1 MSDNLRTTENV
12 NTRGGAEKMGTMPEG
27 RLLAS
32 MAWPAILSMT
42 INALYNIV
50 DSIFVAR
57 ISQGALTAVS
67 FVLPVQLLMVALTIG
82 SGVGVNSVIS
92 RRLGAK
98 RFEEANNAAS
108 MSVRIGIFNYL
119 IFLLI
124 SIFATV
130 PFMRHYTDDPE
141 IFGHGVTYMRLVF
154 ALSIFSSVEVI
165 LQKVLQ
171 AMGNMKAPMICS
183 VTGCLIN
190 VIFDPIL
197 IFGMFGF
204 PKLGVAGAAIAT
216 VFGQF
221 VAFWLAV
228 YFLKKQNT
236 LTIKLIGFKMDWK
249 TIKDIY
255 SVSLP
260 SIFMQAIGSFM
271 LIGYNTIIAAEPV
284 AVAVLGVYQKLQTF
298 VFMPVLGL
306 NQGSLP
312 IIGYNYGARN
322 KGRVMRTYK
331 LALIAAFCI
340 MTCGFILFQFAAPLF
355 LKLFNANEAMM
366 ALGVPA
372 LKRISIC
379 FFPAAYGIVTS
390 SMFQATGHAHY
401 SFFSSLIRQLVGI
414 LPLAFILYRVGGVE
428 LSWYSFSLAEI
439 LGTAYLIWAFARLYN
454 RKLKHLEEPGFEG

>member
-130 PFMRHYTDDPE
+130 PFMSHYTDDPE

-190 VIFDPIL
+190 VIFDP
-197 IFGMFGF
+197 
-204 PKLGVAGAAIAT
+204 
-216 VFGQF
+216 
-221 VAFWLAV
+221 
-228 YFLKKQNT
+228 
-236 LTIKLIGFKMDWK
+236 
-249 TIKDIY
+249 
-255 SVSLP
+255 
-260 SIFMQAIGSFM
+260 
-271 LIGYNTIIAAEPV
+271 
-284 AVAVLGVYQKLQTF
+284 
-298 VFMPVLGL
+298 
-306 NQGSLP
+306 
-312 IIGYNYGARN
+312 
-322 KGRVMRTYK
+322 
-331 LALIAAFCI
+331 
-340 MTCGFILFQFAAPLF
+340 
-355 LKLFNANEAMM
+355 
-366 ALGVPA
+366 
-372 LKRISIC
+372 
-379 FFPAAYGIVTS
+379 
-390 SMFQATGHAHY
+390 
-401 SFFSSLIRQLVGI
+401 
-414 LPLAFILYRVGGVE
+414 
-428 LSWYSFSLAEI
+428 
-439 LGTAYLIWAFARLYN
+439 
-454 RKLKHLEEPGFEG
+454 